1 MNPFAPLI
9 ADELNLVERTLQ
21 QTLTGSQLEE
31 HVNTLCLQMVNAGG
45 KRIRPTMVLLC
56 AHALPDF
63 DEEKDGDRSI
73 LMAAAIELL
82 HTATLIHD
90 DVIDNS
96 TLRRGVRTINDTS
109 GNHAAVLAGDYL
121 FTRCFNLLRKINHM
135 GAFAAVSD
143 TIATLVAGELLQL
156 EKEGYLDLTPE
167 DYHQTIYCKTGAL
180 FELSA
185 SALAIT
191 RDNGKDSLL
200 PALKAYGRL
209 VGAAFQIADD
219 NLDYSADTASLGKQV
234 GIDLADGRITL
245 PVILALQQVAGADHQ
260 RLSDAI
266 AAGDF
271 AVVKDIITSLGTL
284 DEAKDQALSLAAS
297 AKAQLQVLP
306 DTPYRKALATL
317 ADMAVKRG
325 N

>member
-1 MNPFAPLI
+1 MALFEALI
-9 ADELNLVERTLQ
+9 GSEMKKVEATLVE
-21 QTLTGSQLEE
+21 GFSDSDLEA
-31 HVNTLCLQMVNAGG
+31 HVNSLCLSIINAGG
-45 KRIRPTMVLLC
+45 KRMRPALVLLA
-56 AHALPDF
+56 AHLLPTYT
-63 DEEKDGDRSI
+63 DEEEIAVCK
-73 LMAAAIELL
+73 LAAGVELL